1 MTLHISDHLS
11 ADGTSAATHALT
23 PVMDGMRGSQIL
35 AIASAVRRMQ
45 AEGHT
50 VCNLTVGDFKP
61 AEFPVPEGLV
71 REIQSALADGQTNYP
86 PSDGLPELRQAI
98 ADFYKRDLGLDYG
111 MEGVVVCSGARPVLY
126 GTWRLFTNPGDK
138 TVSFLPAWNVGYYAH
153 LNQTDH
159 HFIRTSPQNNFFPTV
174 EQVKEA
180 LPGTRLMVLNSPL
193 NPTGTVIDPEVLRG
207 IATALVEE
215 NKRRGEDPPCMLLYD
230 QVYWMLD
237 TPAHPHASPVQ
248 LVPECAPYVIH
259 IDAIS
264 KAFAATG
271 LRVGWAVMP
280 PYIQPKM
287 KALIGHMGAWAARP
301 EQKATAWLLNNPDAI
316 TAYHQTM
323 KAAVDAR
330 LNKLYAGITAMR
342 DQGLPVDAIAPQGAI
357 YLSFRVDLVGKGFS
371 SNEEIRSYILKEA
384 GMAVVPFQA
393 FDLPEDSGWFRISI
407 GAVGLDELDDCL
419 VRLHDAI
426 ARAHSG

>member
-1 MTLHISDHLS
+1 MKLTIRDHLP
-11 ADGTSAATHALT
+11 ADTAAAATRALT
-23 PVMDGMRGSQIL
+23 PVMDGMQGSRIL
-35 AIASAVRRMQ
+35 AIASAVRQMQ
-45 AEGHT
+45 AERQD
-50 VCNLTVGDFKP
+50 VCNLTVGDFRP
-61 AEFPVPEGLV
+61 SEFPVPAGLV
-71 REIQSALADGQTNYP
+71 TRIQEALAEGQTNYP
-86 PSDGLPELRQAI
+86 PSDGLPELRKAI
-98 ADFYKRDLGLDYG
+98 ADFYSRDLGLDYG

-159 HFIRTSPQNNFFPTV
+159 HFVRTTPKDNFFPTV
-174 EQVKEA
+174 EQVRAA

-207 IATALVEE
+207 IAQALVEE
-215 NKRRGEDPPCMLLYD
+215 NHRRGDDPPCMLLYD

-237 TPAHPHASPVQ
+237 SKEHPHASPVQ

-301 EQKATAWLLNNPDAI
+301 EQRATAWLLNHPDEI
-316 TAYHQTM
+316 STYHKGM
-323 KAAVDAR
+323 KAAISAR
-330 LNKLYAGITAMR
+330 LDRLYEGITKMR
-342 DQGLPVDAIAPQGAI
+342 DKGLPVDAIAPQGAI
-357 YLSFRVDLVGKGFS
+357 YLSFRIDLVGKGFET
-371 SNEEIRSYILKEA
+371 NEEIRRYILEEA
-384 GMAVVPFQA
+384 LMAVVPFQA
-393 FDLPEDSGWFRISI
+393 FDLPEESGWFRISI
-407 GAVGLDELDDCL
+407 GAVGMNELDGCL
-419 VRLHDAI
+419 SRLEQAI
-426 ARAHSG
+426 SKVVSD

>member
-1 MTLHISDHLS
+1 MSLPIKDHLP
-11 ADGTSAATHALT
+11 ADTDAAASQALT
-23 PVMDGMRGSQIL
+23 EVMGGMRGSQIL
-35 AIASAVRRMQ
+35 AIASAVRKMQ
-45 AEGHT
+45 AEGRT

-71 REIQSALADGQTNYP
+71 TQTQAALAQGQTNYP

-111 MEGVVVCSGARPVLY
+111 MESVVVCSGARPVLY

-159 HFIRTSPQNNFFPTV
+159 HFIRTTPDNNFFPTV
-174 EQVKEA
+174 QQVREA

-207 IATALVEE
+207 ITEALVEE
-215 NKRRGEDPPCMLLYD
+215 NKRRGDAPPCMLMYD

-237 TPAHPHASPVQ
+237 SDDHPHASPVQ
-248 LVPECAPYVIH
+248 LVPEAAPYVIH

-301 EQKATAWLLNNPDAI
+301 EQLATAWLLNHPEEIA
-316 TAYHQTM
+316 AYHQTM
-323 KAAVDAR
+323 KSAIDDR
-330 LNKLYAGITAMR
+330 LNKLYQGITSMR

-357 YLSFRVDLVGKGFS
+357 YLSFRVDLVGRGFDN
-371 SNEEIRSYILKEA
+371 NEAIRAYILEEA

-393 FDLPEDSGWFRISI
+393 FDLPEESGWFRISI

-419 VRLHDAI
+419 VRLESAI
-426 ARAHSG
+426 RKAHAG